1 MLTDRP
7 LRVRPAIIDLLLKR
21 TEFDGVPD
29 QELIFRAS
37 VRLGL
42 ARLGAIRGIVVTDRV
57 MAIAVLVAMPDRT
70 DCGLV

>member
-1 MLTDRP
+1 MPTDCP
-7 LRVRPAIIDLLLKR
+7 LRVRPAITDLLLKR
-21 TEFDGVPD
+21 TEFHGVPD

-42 ARLGAIRGIVVTDRV
+42 ARLGAIQGIAVADRV
-57 MAIAVLVAMPDRT
+57 TAIAVLVAMPDRT